1 MTTIYVKII
10 RWEKNGKEE
19 IFRTTK
25 PNNYV
30 PMGAT
35 LVKELSSF
43 TIGAEEP
50 YSKPEKSKKKSFWE
64 WLFG

>member
-30 PMGAT
+30 PQGST

-43 TIGAEEP
+43 TIGAEDP
-50 YSKPEKSKKKSFWE
+50 YSAPEKPRKKSFWE
-64 WLFG
+64 QLFG

>member
-30 PMGAT
+30 PQGAT

-43 TIGAEEP
+43 VLCPEETSREP
-50 YSKPEKSKKKSFWE
+50 KKPKKKSFWE
-64 WLFG
+64 GLFG

>member
-10 RWEKNGKEE
+10 RWEKNGKQE

-25 PNNYV
+25 PNYV
-30 PMGAT
+30 PQGAT

-43 TIGAEEP
+43 VLCPEEP
-50 YSKPEKSKKKSFWE
+50 AAPQKPEKRSWISR
-64 WLFG
+64 LFGL